1 VGAYE
6 SMKDRLSPTGLYL
19 LNGSSGVDAELMAYA
34 AGLDPLIDSVKELQR
49 ESFFATAESWGL
61 SSFEVASGMKNPP
74 ADLAE
79 ARKRLA
85 ALTSVCGDDCSADAI
100 LSLLTSLGFSLTLAP
115 GSTAGSL
122 VCSVTKVPEGTDAEL
137 LQELQ
142 EFFPA
147 HLDVSVT
154 LPG

>member
-1 VGAYE
+1 
-6 SMKDRLSPTGLYL
+6 MKNRLLPTGLYL
-19 LNGSSGVDAELMAYA
+19 LSGSGGVDFELMAYA
-34 AGLDPLIDSVKELQR
+34 AGLDPLIDAVKELQR

-61 SSFEVASGMKNPP
+61 SSFEAACGLKNPP

-85 ALTSVCGDDCSADAI
+85 ALTSVCGDDCSADAV
-100 LSLLTSLGFSLTLAP
+100 LSLLTSLGFTLTLSK
-115 GSTAGSL
+115 GSAAGSL
-122 VCSVTKVPEGTDAEL
+122 VCSVTKVPEGTSAEL

-142 EFFPA
+142 GFFPA
-147 HLDVSVT
+147 HLNVAVS